1 MLSTKDIIEYLSK
14 NKSYF
19 RKKYFIDK
27 IAIIGSYARGDYDQ
41 DSDVDLI
48 VYFLPE
54 AKNNRIFRIYI
65 SLQEELSLQFK
76 RNVDIIVNG
85 KVLPAFREVIKQEA
99 VYV

>member
-1 MLSTKDIIEYLSK
+1 MLSTQEIVEYLSK

-19 RKKYFIDK
+19 REKYFIDK
-27 IAIIGSYARGDYDQ
+27 MAIIGSYARGDYDQ

-54 AKNNRIFRIYI
+54 ANKRLFRIYI
-65 SLQEELSLQFK
+65 SLQEELALQFS

-85 KVLPAFREVIKQEA
+85 KVLPAFREIIKQEA